1 LIGLPFTSGSFAKEA
16 LNSAT
21 SSWPVFS
28 MFLVCSALGTSLLMG
43 RFIQLMR
50 QPSVQP
56 PSLHKLCIQ
65 KTSASSPRWGL
76 ILPTAFSTL
85 MCVSYL
91 YLTPAFEFKTQQ
103 SMLSTMS
110 WGALWPGLVGLIM
123 LVVSSKLRA
132 GIVSPAAGD
141 ILIIYQTVGR
151 FFQQMAQKISQ
162 IISKISKDLSQ
173 YFLLTLGRSQ
183 SLLSQSSKQLVI
195 DTPGT
200 VMIIV
205 LAVLFYSFIS

>member
-1 LIGLPFTSGSFAKEA
+1 
-16 LNSAT
+16 
-21 SSWPVFS
+21 
-28 MFLVCSALGTSLLMG
+28 MG

-56 PSLHKLCIQ
+56 PSLQKLCIQ

-76 ILPTAFSTL
+76 ILPTALSTL

-103 SMLSTMS
+103 SMLSTIS

-162 IISKISKDLSQ
+162 VISKMSKDLSQ
-173 YFLLTLGRSQ
+173 CFLHTLGRSQ
-183 SLLSQSSKQLVI
+183 SLLSQSSKHLVI

-205 LAVLFYSFIS
+205 LAVLFYSFIR